1 MGEDKTLAKAF
12 YLNTG
17 DKKKSKYSPQ
27 KIHSSTE
34 FGSKQFKSRFIRRDR
49 VWLICASVKPF
60 VIGSN
65 LQEENS
71 SCKFG
76 ALQGMKVLRGG
87 ANYRNRKW
95 EAKDFEKVYTRLC
108 NNRQGRWTQV
118 RPLAWGCAIPM
129 SSHEDKTAVRGC
141 HYQGDVIVR
150 LCKGT
155 RRTSEFVRVLHCLVL

>member
-1 MGEDKTLAKAF
+1 MQAILKEIEIQPAKNTQFNSIWIKTVQVTFHAAWS
-12 YLNTG
+12 G
-17 DKKKSKYSPQ
+17 
-27 KIHSSTE
+27 
-34 FGSKQFKSRFIRRDR
+34 
-49 VWLICASVKPF
+49 LINCASVKPF
-60 VIGSN
+60 VIGWN

-76 ALQGMKVLRGG
+76 ALQGIKVLRGG